1 MYQRYTVPLD
11 YNILDSSAL
20 DALQSM
26 LVWSKHDLNW
36 LLFKMDSPELE
47 IELNVNFSAEQGNE
61 L

>member
-1 MYQRYTVPLD
+1 MPLD
-11 YNILDSSAL
+11 YNIIDSSAL
-20 DALQSM
+20 DALQSV

-36 LLFKMDSPELE
+36 VLFKMDSPELE